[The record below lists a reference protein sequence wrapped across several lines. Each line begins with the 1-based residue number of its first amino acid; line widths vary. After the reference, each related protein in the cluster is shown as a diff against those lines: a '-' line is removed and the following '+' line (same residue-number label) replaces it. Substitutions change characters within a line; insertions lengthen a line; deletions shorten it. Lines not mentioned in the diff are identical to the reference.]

1 MKKSYVIGLE
11 GGGTTTRVMVSD
23 LQGNILAYKESGSS
37 HPHKD
42 LHAKQHIE
50 EAFLSAVNEAKVKL
64 NEILFFTAGLPG
76 YDKKE
81 DITWLKPLLDIKGL
95 SSPRLIVNDCEVG
108 HVGAF
113 LFEPGIMAISGTG
126 SNIMGYNEDEQ
137 IIFNGSFGHYAPT
150 ASRFLSNHAV
160 FKILAGQ
167 VDPEDKPLVHQIM
180 NFWGTHKERE
190 FRDLAFRQFDMD
202 QMERDLQ
209 FGLMAPIIT
218 EAALM
223 DIPLARKVCDEA
235 VQSLET
241 GIRLIGNTFQKQFI
255 QVCFIGSVIRSPYI
269 RQKLTYVLEGSANKN
284 YQVVEP
290 NLSPV
295 AGAVAIS
302 LKECGIK
309 ISQNILYNL
318 SQHDQSKVDR

>member
-1 MKKSYVIGLE
+1 MQKSYVIGLE

-50 EAFLSAVNEAKVKL
+50 EAFFNAINEAKIKL
-64 NEILFFTAGLPG
+64 NEIHFFTAGLPG

-81 DITWLKPLLDIKGL
+81 DITWLKPLIDIKGL
-95 SSPRLIVNDCEVG
+95 SCSRLIVNDSEVG
-108 HVGAF
+108 HAGAF

-126 SNIMGYNEDEQ
+126 SNIMGYNENEQ
-137 IIFNGSFGHYAPT
+137 IMFNGSVGHYAPT
-150 ASRFLSNHAV
+150 ASRFLSNNAV

-167 VDPEDKPLVHQIM
+167 VEPEDKPLVHKIM
-180 NFWGTHKERE
+180 NFWGTHKEQE
-190 FRDLAFRQFDMD
+190 FRDLAFQQFDRER
-202 QMERDLQ
+202 MERDLQ
-209 FGLMAPIIT
+209 LGLMAPIIT
-218 EAALM
+218 EAALEN
-223 DIPLARKVCDEA
+223 IPLAIKVCDEA

-241 GIRLIGNTFQKQFI
+241 GIRLVGNSFQKQSVK
-255 QVCFIGSVIRSPYI
+255 VCFIGSVIRSPYI
-269 RQKLTYVLEGSANKN
+269 RKKLTYVLEGSSNKS
-284 YQVVEP
+284 YRVVEP

-295 AGAVAIS
+295 AGAVAMS

-309 ISQNILYNL
+309 ISQNILDNL
-318 SQHDQSKVDR
+318 SQHAQSKVDR